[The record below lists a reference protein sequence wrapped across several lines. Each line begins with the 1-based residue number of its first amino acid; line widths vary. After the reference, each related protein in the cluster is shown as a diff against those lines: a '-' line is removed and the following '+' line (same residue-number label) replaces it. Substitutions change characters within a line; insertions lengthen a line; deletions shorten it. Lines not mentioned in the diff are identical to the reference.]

1 MMSGPRDHS
10 ASWEL
15 CATAAAVAVKQREYQ
30 RAIGL
35 YRQSQTMMQQA
46 LVVARKLPSASAAA
60 TARTTLQNAYADTQ
74 LAIVKCYV
82 KLRQDDA
89 ALREVRSKQANIQ
102 SNPHSSE
109 LINCLPTTTSL
120 ICCDACVVV
129 LQLQDIPPNNRS
141 LAAVALAASLY
152 RRHKETQEY
161 VVDRAARLVPSRV
174 AHSLTGSFM
183 SAAKRLPTIKRSS
196 AVTLSLSRP
205 SWHCWSSVS
214 IRAPST
220 SSCRERPMPSH
231 SRVPPTVLL
240 PLLLPVLPPLA
251 WQRHPLC
258 QTLRLLLRS
267 LIPIP
272 SRPSCRHRRRRA
284 RTRACSERRNNR
296 PQPQRHRWQP
306 TVVPCSRR
314 RSRASAPRE
323 CSSTP

>member
-120 ICCDACVVV
+120 ICCDAWWCCSSKIFRPTTAA
-129 LQLQDIPPNNRS
+129 LLPWHWRPRCTADTRRRKSTSLTDLCRLASLTHS
-141 LAAVALAASLY
+141 LA
-152 RRHKETQEY
+152 
-161 VVDRAARLVPSRV
+161 
-174 AHSLTGSFM
+174 
-183 SAAKRLPTIKRSS
+183 RS
-196 AVTLSLSRP
+196 
-205 SWHCWSSVS
+205 
-214 IRAPST
+214 
-220 SSCRERPMPSH
+220 
-231 SRVPPTVLL
+231 
-240 PLLLPVLPPLA
+240 
-251 WQRHPLC
+251 
-258 QTLRLLLRS
+258 
-267 LIPIP
+267 
-272 SRPSCRHRRRRA
+272 
-284 RTRACSERRNNR
+284 
-296 PQPQRHRWQP
+296 
-306 TVVPCSRR
+306 
-314 RSRASAPRE
+314 
-323 CSSTP
+323 